1 MLDIKFI
8 RDNADLVKSSVINK
22 NESANIDE
30 ILSLDKKKRKLQ
42 FNFDNL
48 RAEQKRVSLE
58 IPKLKK
64 ENKDFS
70 KLLSQVSFISKEIK
84 QISADLSSISNE
96 LKTKLLVVPN
106 IIHKDVPIGK
116 DEAANTFVRKWGT
129 KKEFDFA
136 PKDHFELVKQNNLLD
151 FKRAAKL
158 SGHGFALYTDKG
170 AVLERALINFMLD
183 FHITKHGYKEISAPV
198 IVNRNTMTGTGQL
211 PKLEEDM
218 YLIEQDDL
226 FLIPTSEVSVTNF
239 FATEIISSKL
249 LPQKFVSYSPC
260 FRREAGS
267 YGKETKGLQRLHQ
280 FNKVEMVIFS
290 NPEKSYIALEEMLV
304 DAEEIL
310 QELGLHYRV
319 MTISSGDLSFAS
331 AKTYDIEVW
340 TPGTEKYLEVS
351 SVSNF
356 EDFQARRSSI
366 RFRDENG
373 RVEFVHTL
381 NGSGL
386 ATPRT
391 FIALLETMARNAEK
405 RQKAKTTPE
414 VAKDGRRRENRFR
427 QRRRN
432 ARRGRRGDD
441 AGRVQA
447 RRQFFEESRG
457 RRNVE
462 DERKKGSE
470 EQEHESEKPKYRR
483 RI

>member
-8 RDNADLVKSSVINK
+8 RENAEIVKMAVKHK
-22 NESANIDE
+22 NESADIDE
-30 ILSLDKKKRKLQ
+30 ILSLDKKKRELQ
-42 FNFDNL
+42 FNFDTL

-58 IPKLKK
+58 IPELKK

-70 KLLSQVSFISKEIK
+70 KLLAQMSTISKEIK
-84 QISADLSSISNE
+84 KISTELSSVSNE
-96 LKTKLLVVPN
+96 LKTKLLSVPN
-106 IIHKDVPIGK
+106 IHHASVPIGR
-116 DEAANTFVRKWGT
+116 DESANTFVREWGE

-136 PKDHFELVKQNNLLD
+136 PKNHFELVKQNNLLD

-170 AVLERALINFMLD
+170 ALLERALINFMLD
-183 FHITKHGYKEISAPV
+183 FHIKKHDYKEISAPF
-198 IVNRNTMTGTGQL
+198 IVNRSTLTGTGQL

-226 FLIPTSEVSVTNF
+226 FLIPTSEVSVTNI
-239 FATEIISSKL
+239 FADEIVHHKI

-280 FNKVEMVIFS
+280 FNKVEMVRFVKPG
-290 NPEKSYIALEEMLV
+290 NSYDALEEMLK

-310 QELGLHYRV
+310 QELGLHYRI

-331 AKTYDIEVW
+331 TKTYDIEVW
-340 TPGTEKYLEVS
+340 APGAKKYLEVS

-356 EDFQARRSSI
+356 EDFQARRASI
-366 RFRDENG
+366 RFRDENSK
-373 RVEFVHTL
+373 VKFVHTL

-391 FIALLETMARNAEK
+391 YIALIENYQNM
-405 RQKAKTTPE
+405 
-414 VAKDGRRRENRFR
+414 DGSFSLPVCLKPYIQDNW
-427 QRRRN
+427 
-432 ARRGRRGDD
+432 
-441 AGRVQA
+441 
-447 RRQFFEESRG
+447 
-457 RRNVE
+457 
-462 DERKKGSE
+462 
-470 EQEHESEKPKYRR
+470 HE
-483 RI
+483 ILFV